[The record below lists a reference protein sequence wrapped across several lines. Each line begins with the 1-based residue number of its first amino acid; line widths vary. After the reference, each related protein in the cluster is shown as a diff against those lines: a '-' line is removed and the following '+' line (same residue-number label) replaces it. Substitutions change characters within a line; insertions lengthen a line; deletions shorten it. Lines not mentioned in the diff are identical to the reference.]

1 MFFYSLSDYDIVA
14 FYYLF
19 LLIDDQLVISLSIF
33 SYSFIFYY
41 PLRVS
46 ILINFFLF
54 FCEKVRYNE
63 RRF

>member
-33 SYSFIFYY
+33 YY

-63 RRF
+63 RGF